1 MDSHISNVT
10 AFRFPGR
17 LSESVATPS
26 SMATATSGG
35 GVAGTSGSD
44 HVGCE
49 LVVVFTNG
57 SDDGRSDRVR
67 SWVHRSVQVVRP
79 PGRAVTTA
87 GLAPGPTGPLTGI
100 RVIDATQALS
110 GPFCTMLLA
119 DLGADVIKI
128 EPPGGDMTRFS
139 GPFTS
144 EDTERAY
151 GGYFASINR
160 NKRSVVLD
168 LKTDSGRDAL
178 LRLADR
184 ADAFVENSK
193 AGVMDRL
200 GVGYDTLR
208 ERNPRLVYAA
218 IRGFGDPRTGASPYV
233 GWPAFDVVA
242 QAMGGAVGITG
253 TLAGEKFRCGASI
266 GDIYP
271 ATLAAVGINAA
282 LVHAART
289 GEGQFLD
296 VAMYDGVLALCETIV
311 YRYSYTGQVPRP
323 TGNGH
328 PVVSPFDLFP
338 TSDGSCA
345 IAAPT
350 DKHWARLCDIIGRP
364 GLAGDDC
371 TRTNSERVANASFVR
386 EAISAWTAARTTQE
400 VVAALGGQVAV
411 GPVQT
416 AGDIFGDPHVAARR
430 MLVEVPQPDG
440 SRPVVLAGP
449 PIKLTAT
456 PAGVYRRPPR
466 LGEHTDEVLAEVG
479 LCGPSTRPS

>member
-1 MDSHISNVT
+1 MT
-10 AFRFPGR
+10 A
-17 LSESVATPS
+17 
-26 SMATATSGG
+26 
-35 GVAGTSGSD
+35 
-44 HVGCE
+44 
-49 LVVVFTNG
+49 
-57 SDDGRSDRVR
+57 
-67 SWVHRSVQVVRP
+67 
-79 PGRAVTTA
+79 A
-87 GLAPGPTGPLTGI
+87 GLASGATGPLAGI
-100 RVIDATQALS
+100 RVIDVTQALS

-128 EPPGGDMTRFS
+128 EPPTGDMTRFG
-139 GPFTS
+139 GPFTREDS
-144 EDTERAY
+144 ENAY

-168 LKTDSGRDAL
+168 LKADGGRDAL
-178 LRLADR
+178 LRLIDR

-193 AGVMDRL
+193 AGVLDRL
-200 GVGYDTLR
+200 GVGYDIMH

-218 IRGFGDPRTGASPYV
+218 IRGFGDPRTGTSPYLD
-233 GWPAFDVVA
+233 WPAFDVVA
-242 QAMGGAVGITG
+242 QAMGGIAGITG
-253 TLAGEKFRCGASI
+253 TAEGETFRCGASV

-282 LVHAART
+282 LLHAART

-328 PVVSPFDLFP
+328 PSLSPFDLFP
-338 TSDGSCA
+338 TADGFCA
-345 IAAPT
+345 VAAPT
-350 DKHWARLCDIIGRP
+350 DKHWALLCDIVGRP
-364 GLAGDDC
+364 DLLDDDR
-371 TRTNSERVANASFVR
+371 TRTNRERVANASFVR
-386 EAISAWTAARTTQE
+386 EVISAWTKAQNTAE
-400 VVAALGGQVAV
+400 IVAALAGRVPV
-411 GPVQT
+411 GPVQ
-416 AGDIFGDPHVAARR
+416 AADDIFDDPHVQARQ

-440 SRPVVLAGP
+440 SRPVVLPAP

-479 LCGPSTRPS
+479 L